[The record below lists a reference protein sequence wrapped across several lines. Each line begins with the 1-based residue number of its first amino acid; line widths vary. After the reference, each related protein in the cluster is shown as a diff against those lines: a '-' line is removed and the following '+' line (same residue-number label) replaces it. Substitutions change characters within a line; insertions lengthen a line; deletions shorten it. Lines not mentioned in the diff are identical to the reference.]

1 MRQAIVI
8 ALAALAMLAVA
19 GCYPEGTRWPT
30 ETGVRAP

>member
-1 MRQAIVI
+1 MIRAVLLLL
-8 ALAALAMLAVA
+8 ALLAA